1 MIDGRALSREAAEI
15 ISTLMDVL
23 SAHVA
28 LVDLDEK
35 QSHARMSSWW
45 FSHAVSPEALAATS
59 LTRTKDDDEV
69 CVRINR
75 RWILRVAGGRIR
87 VADDGWIV
95 TYGPAVP
102 LSMEQVAF
110 AERAAERLRSFL
122 PATSTSSEV
131 PWPSGSSGSGSGGA
145 ELGIP
150 VWWVRKVRN

>member
-1 MIDGRALSREAAEI
+1 MIDGRALSSEADEI

-35 QSHARMSSWW
+35 QNHLRLSSWW
-45 FSHAVSPEALAATS
+45 FSHAVSTEELAAPS
-59 LTRTKDDDEV
+59 LTRTQDDDEV

-75 RWILRVAGGRIR
+75 RWILRVAGRAIR

-102 LSMEQVAF
+102 SQQ
-110 AERAAERLRSFL
+110 
-122 PATSTSSEV
+122 
-131 PWPSGSSGSGSGGA
+131 
-145 ELGIP
+145 
-150 VWWVRKVRN
+150 